1 MRKDKNE
8 PPFDPWTFVFFMAG
22 LIMGLI
28 FFKAIG
34 FY

>member
-1 MRKDKNE
+1 MRKNKNE
-8 PPFDPWTFVFFMAG
+8 PPFNPWTFAFFMVG
-22 LIMGLI
+22 LIMGLL

>member
-1 MRKDKNE
+1 MKKK
-8 PPFDPWTFVFFMAG
+8 FDSWTFVFFMAG
-22 LIMGLI
+22 LIIGLL